1 MANAGK
7 STERYLKSSSVKRAR
22 RFDRAYRGRW
32 RYVVKLYLLMSSRI
46 EKLKHVERRIW
57 KAMHRDQGEF
67 ELYMEN
73 NLLLKKLRQQRHA
86 VTLAIRRGRQG
97 ENKRGRDRHR
107 AWKGFQ
113 RLARAIKKS
122 DAVYFIDLFVDAD
135 DLGIE
140 IFGPKKATQMRSF
153 C

>member
-7 STERYLKSSSVKRAR
+7 STERYLKSSSVERAR

-32 RYVVKLYLLMSSRI
+32 CYAVKLYLLMSSRI
-46 EKLKHVERRIW
+46 EKLEHVERRIW
-57 KAMHRDQGEF
+57 KAVHRDQGGF
-67 ELYMEN
+67 EVYMEN
-73 NLLLKKLRQQRHA
+73 NVILKKLLQQRHA

-97 ENKRGRDRHR
+97 ENRRGRDRHR

-113 RLARAIKKS
+113 RLVRAIRKS
-122 DAVYFIDLFVDAD
+122 DAVYFIDLLVDAD

-140 IFGPKKATQMRSF
+140 IFGLEKAAKM
-153 C
+153 